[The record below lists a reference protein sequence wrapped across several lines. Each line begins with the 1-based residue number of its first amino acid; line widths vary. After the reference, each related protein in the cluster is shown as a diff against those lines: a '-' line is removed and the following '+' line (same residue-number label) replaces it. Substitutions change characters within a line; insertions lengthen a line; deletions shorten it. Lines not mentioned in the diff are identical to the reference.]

1 MEIAKVPTH
10 VAIIMDGNGRWALS
24 RGLPRLAGHRAGVE
38 NLRRIITACVEF
50 GVQHLTIYAFSTEN
64 WGRPREEVDGL
75 LFILNEVLDREL
87 EELNRQ
93 GVQLRHIGRLEVL
106 SSGLQKKV
114 RGAMELTRNNQKLV
128 LNVAFNYGGRDEIVH
143 AIQQMLA
150 DGVKAEEVDAE
161 LVSRYL
167 FTAGQPDPDLIIRT
181 HPWPFADHEH
191 LSQHAQDGLE
201 PCSDF
206 ARTRDH
212 DRERPLLR
220 AHWTAAHRRVD
231 TGDALGGETLRYF
244 DRHPRSGRG
253 EIGERL
259 DPRAGDDAVFPE
271 GNRTHDCWCRQA
283 DQHRLG
289 GRGNL
294 CRRLGALRPSCHQWS
309 QRSFARI
316 VDREL
321 VAGVQKPARHVPAHF
336 SDADETENRFSH
348 DRPP

>member
-87 EELNRQ
+87 DELNRQ
-93 GVQLRHIGRLEVL
+93 GVQLRHIGRLEGL

-150 DGVKAEEVDAE
+150 DGVKAEAVDAE

-181 HPWPFADHEH
+181 AGELRVSNFLLWQGAYAEYYAADVYWPDFDKEQFRLA
-191 LSQHAQDGLE
+191 LE
-201 PCSDF
+201 QF
-206 ARTRDH
+206 GQ
-212 DRERPLLR
+212 RERRFGLVSEQIKAGAPGL
-220 AHWTAAHRRVD
+220 
-231 TGDALGGETLRYF
+231 
-244 DRHPRSGRG
+244 PRSHSG
-253 EIGERL
+253 
-259 DPRAGDDAVFPE
+259 
-271 GNRTHDCWCRQA
+271 
-283 DQHRLG
+283 
-289 GRGNL
+289 
-294 CRRLGALRPSCHQWS
+294 S
-309 QRSFARI
+309 
-316 VDREL
+316 
-321 VAGVQKPARHVPAHF
+321 
-336 SDADETENRFSH
+336 
-348 DRPP
+348 